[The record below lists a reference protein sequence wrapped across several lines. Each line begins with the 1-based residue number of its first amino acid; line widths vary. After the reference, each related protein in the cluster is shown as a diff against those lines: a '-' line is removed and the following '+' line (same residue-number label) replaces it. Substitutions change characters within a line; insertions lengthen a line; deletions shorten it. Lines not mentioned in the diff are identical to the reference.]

1 MDGWKNTWQ
10 RLEEAGV
17 PILPIERLMEQPV
30 RDQLRQAGVVY
41 GVDVNTQLGSVFY
54 GTSANNSPAEMD
66 PEQVVAFSLDF
77 DSNDVDYLTAA
88 TRRAKGSCCRHDD

>member
-17 PILPIERLMEQPV
+17 PIVPVERLTEEPI
-30 RDQLRQAGVVY
+30 RTQLSQAGVIY
-41 GVDVNTQLGSVFY
+41 GVDIHTQLGSVFY
-54 GTSANNSPAEMD
+54 GSPDTTASADLD
-66 PEQVVAFSLDF
+66 PKQVLAFSLDF